1 MKIGMEK
8 TPHLRIC
15 VTEKCPISCF
25 YCRPGGEAC
34 RVLNK
39 KEMSLR
45 QIYQL
50 IKILADRGIT
60 HLKITGGEPLL
71 RKDIPKMDLALKSI
85 KGITNI
91 QLVTRSP
98 KAGNMAE
105 QLRDSGVNAITFSL
119 DSLDPFTFYRI
130 SQNSRLDLLLKAIQK
145 IHKVG
150 LSLQFNMVV
159 MRGVNEHE
167 ISKMI
172 EFAGRYGAV
181 LKLLDLM
188 NMPEDPKFLD
198 YYYMPFDQIVIDLK
212 EKAVSCSVET
222 PPGGVGT
229 PMPKFLMLNG
239 ATVLV
244 KDARVGTWYGDVCKE
259 CKNFPCQDA
268 IMALRLTAD
277 GCLQRCLLRRDN
289 LVDLLSMVENLEPE
303 EKIKQI
309 VDSVLGTFR
318 KAVYHKKAWKPEN

>member
-1 MKIGMEK
+1 MKVGTEK

-15 VTEKCPISCF
+15 VTERCPFSCF
-25 YCRPGGEAC
+25 FCRPGGEAC

-39 KEMSLR
+39 KEMTLR

-50 IKILADRGIT
+50 VKILADRGVT

-71 RKDIPKMDLALKSI
+71 RKDIPKMVSVLKSL
-85 KGITNI
+85 KEITNI

-105 QLRDSGVNAITFSL
+105 QLRDSGLDSITFSL
-119 DSLDPFTFYRI
+119 DSLAPFTFYRI
-130 SQNSRLDLLLKAIQK
+130 SQNSRLDLLLKAIKK
-145 IHKVG
+145 IHKAG
-150 LSLQFNMVV
+150 LNLQFNMVV

-167 ISKMI
+167 INKMI
-172 EFAGRYGAV
+172 EFAGRYRAV

-188 NMPEDPKFLD
+188 NMPGEPKFLD
-198 YYYMPFDQIVIDLK
+198 YHYMPLDQITTDLK
-212 EKAVSCSVET
+212 EKAVSYSVEI

-229 PMPKFLMLNG
+229 PMPKFLMPNG
-239 ATVLV
+239 ATVLI

-277 GCLQRCLLRRDN
+277 GCLQRCLLRQDN
-289 LVDLLSMVENLEPE
+289 LVDLLSMVENFESE
-303 EKIKQI
+303 DKIKQAI
-309 VDSVLGTFR
+309 VSVLDTFR
-318 KAVYHKKAWKPEN
+318 KAIYHEKAWRSEN

>member
-1 MKIGMEK
+1 MKIGIEK

-15 VTEKCPISCF
+15 ITERCALTCF

-34 RVLNK
+34 RVSNK
-39 KEMSLR
+39 AEMTLR

-50 IKILADRGIT
+50 VKILADRGIT

-71 RKDIPKMDLALKSI
+71 RKDIPKMVSI
-85 KGITNI
+85 LESVKGITNI
-91 QLVTRSP
+91 QLVTRSH
-98 KAGNMAE
+98 KAGNIAE
-105 QLRDSGVNAITFSL
+105 QLRDSGPDSITFSM

-130 SQNSRLDLLLKAIQK
+130 SQNSRLDLLLKAIK
-145 IHKVG
+145 KTHKAG
-150 LSLQFNMVV
+150 LNLQFNMVV

-167 ISKMI
+167 ITKMI

-188 NMPEDPKFLD
+188 NMPGDPKFLD
-198 YYYMPFDQIVIDLK
+198 FYYMPLDQIATDLK
-212 EKAVSCSVET
+212 EKAVSYSLET
-222 PPGGVGT
+222 QPGGLGT
-229 PMPKFLMLNG
+229 PMSKFLMPNG
-239 ATVLV
+239 ATILV

-277 GCLQRCLLRRDN
+277 GCLQRCLLRQGN

-303 EKIKQI
+303 DKIKQAI
-309 VDSVLGTFR
+309 DSVLDTFR
-318 KAVYHKKAWKPEN
+318 KAIYHEKAWRPEN

>member
-1 MKIGMEK
+1 MKIGTAK

-15 VTEKCPISCF
+15 VTEKCPLTCF

-34 RVLNK
+34 RVLDK
-39 KEMSLR
+39 KEITLR

-50 IKILADRGIT
+50 VKILADQGIT
-60 HLKITGGEPLL
+60 RLKITGGEPLL
-71 RKDIPKMDLALKSI
+71 RKDIPKIVLIFKSI
-85 KGITNI
+85 KGITDI
-91 QLVTRSP
+91 QLVTRSY
-98 KAGNMAE
+98 KTGNIAE
-105 QLRDSGVNAITFSL
+105 QLRDSGLDSITFSL

-130 SQNSRLDLLLKAIQK
+130 SQNSRLDLLLKAIK
-145 IHKVG
+145 KTHKAG
-150 LSLQFNMVV
+150 LNLQFNMVV

-167 ISKMI
+167 ITKMI

-188 NMPEDPKFLD
+188 NMPGELKFLD
-198 YYYMPFDQIVIDLK
+198 FYYMPLDQISIDLK
-212 EKAVSCSVET
+212 EKAVSYSVET

-229 PMPKFLMLNG
+229 PMPKFLMPNG

-244 KDARVGTWYGDVCKE
+244 RDARVGTWYGDVCKE

-277 GCLQRCLLRRDN
+277 GCLQKCLLRQDN
-289 LVDLLSMVENLEPE
+289 LVDLLSMVENFESE
-303 EKIKQI
+303 DKIKQV
-309 VDSVLGTFR
+309 VDSVLNTFR
-318 KAVYHKKAWKPEN
+318 KAVYYEKAWRPKN